1 MKMDEKNSPTI
12 DGLLRLT
19 SPLHHDER
27 GYFLENWRKI
37 DLINFGVLESFFQGN
52 LQNNVSLSKKRN
64 DLRDALLRLGE
75 VDDRCFRYVS
85 YVFYRFTSKFSNV

>member
-19 SPLHHDER
+19 SSLHHDER

-52 LQNNVSLSKKRN
+52 LQNNVSLSKK
-64 DLRDALLRLGE
+64 G
-75 VDDRCFRYVS
+75 
-85 YVFYRFTSKFSNV
+85 TI